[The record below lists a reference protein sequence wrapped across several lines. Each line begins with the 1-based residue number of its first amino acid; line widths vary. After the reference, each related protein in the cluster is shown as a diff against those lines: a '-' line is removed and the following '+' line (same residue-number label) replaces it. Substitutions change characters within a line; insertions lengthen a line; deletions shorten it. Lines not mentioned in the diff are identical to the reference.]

1 MNKFVYTITTVLF
14 IIIAGTTAYMMLGKE
29 PTEPKT
35 AVVAEVE
42 PEPVEE
48 PEPVVVEEP
57 VEEEEPE
64 PVEEPVEEVHYYK
77 YTVKDARWLH
87 IRAMQGMDNDPV
99 GKLPRGYTGYVVKM
113 TGHWTLVCAEG
124 YIGYCSDTYLELEEI
139 EESAFPEEL
148 KGYDETA
155 AGTTIAE
162 GRIGEVEE
170 ANTKSAKWL

>member
-14 IIIAGTTAYMMLGKE
+14 IIIAGTTAYMMLEKE

-35 AVVAEVE
+35 AVVAEV
-42 PEPVEE
+42 
-48 PEPVVVEEP
+48 
-57 VEEEEPE
+57 EPE